1 MIKEQTIQPVDN
13 TKVYEVYDEVNMQT
27 ADGETVKVV
36 QLIRTTTIEQQMFII
51 DQLNSQIQSF
61 QVELNKE
68 QLVLDEINSL

>member
-27 ADGETVKVV
+27 ADGETVNVL
-36 QLIRTTTIEQQMFII
+36 QLVRSTTVEEQMTRIE
-51 DQLNSQIQSF
+51 QLNSQIQSF

-68 QLVLDEINSL
+68 QLVLDEINNL

>member
-13 TKVYEVYDEVNMQT
+13 TKVYEVYNEVNMQT